1 MVKKWQMLSGW
12 QLLLTEMISSK
23 ASIHKNAKIGKNV
36 KIGDFCIIGENVEI
50 GDDCQLL
57 NTVNIQG
64 NTKIGKK
71 NTFYPFVSIGT
82 TPQDLKFRGEKTF
95 LEIGD
100 NNSFRE
106 YCNVSVGTE
115 QGGKTTKIK
124 NNCLFMVGV
133 HIGHDCQIGNNL
145 VIANNAAIAGHCI
158 FDDDVIIGGNSAVL
172 QFTKIGKGAMIG
184 GMTGVDKDVLPFT
197 LVKGNRSYFENIN
210 LIGLKRKG
218 FKNTEIENYKKTVNK
233 LFYSE
238 NMKKYTST
246 LKNDS
251 ELDNILKEFIENKN
265 SNRDICRPKK

>member
-1 MVKKWQMLSGW
+1 
-12 QLLLTEMISSK
+12 MISSK
-23 ASIHKNAKIGKNV
+23 SSIHKKAKISKNV
-36 KIGDFCIIGENVEI
+36 IIGDYCVIGEGVEIGENCHLI
-50 GDDCQLL
+50 
-57 NTVNIQG
+57 NSVNIQG
-64 NTKIGKK
+64 NTKIGSN
-71 NTFYPFVSIGT
+71 NTFYPFCSIGT
-82 TPQDLKFRGEKTF
+82 APQDLKYNGEKTY
-95 LEIGD
+95 LEIGN

-106 YCNVSVGTE
+106 YSNVSLGTNH
-115 QGGKTTKIK
+115 GGKLTKIN

-133 HIGHDCQIGNNL
+133 HIGHDCIIGDNL

-218 FKNTEIENYKKTVNK
+218 FKNREIENYKKVIDK
-233 LFYSE
+233 LFIS
-238 NMKKYTST
+238 NN
-246 LKNDS
+246 LKDYISNLKSDN
-251 ELDNILKEFIENKN
+251 ELEKILIDFVKNKN

>member
-1 MVKKWQMLSGW
+1 
-12 QLLLTEMISSK
+12 MISSK
-23 ASIHKNAKIGKNV
+23 SSIHKKAKISKNV
-36 KIGDFCIIGENVEI
+36 IIGDYCVIGEDVEIGENCHLI
-50 GDDCQLL
+50 
-57 NTVNIQG
+57 NSVNIQG
-64 NTKIGKK
+64 NTKIGSN
-71 NTFYPFVSIGT
+71 NTFYPFCSIGT
-82 TPQDLKFRGEKTF
+82 APQDLKYNGEKTY
-95 LEIGD
+95 LEIGN

-106 YCNVSVGTE
+106 YSNVSLGTNH
-115 QGGKTTKIK
+115 GGKLTKIN

-133 HIGHDCQIGNNL
+133 HIGHDCIIGDNL

-218 FKNTEIENYKKTVNK
+218 FKNREIENYKKVIDK
-233 LFYSE
+233 LFIS
-238 NMKKYTST
+238 NN
-246 LKNDS
+246 LKDYISNLKSDN
-251 ELDNILKEFIENKN
+251 ELEKILIDFVKNKN

>member
-1 MVKKWQMLSGW
+1 
-12 QLLLTEMISSK
+12 MISSK
-23 ASIHKNAKIGKNV
+23 SSIHKNAKIGNNV

-50 GDDCQLL
+50 GDDCQLI
-57 NTVNIQG
+57 NHVNIQG

-71 NTFYPFVSIGT
+71 NIFFPFCSIGT
-82 TPQDLKFRGEKTF
+82 VPQDLKFNGEKTF

-106 YCNVSVGTE
+106 YANISVGTDN
-115 QGGKTTKIK
+115 GGKITKIK
-124 NNCLFMVGV
+124 NNSLFMVGV
-133 HIGHDCQIGNNL
+133 HIGHDCKLGNNL

-197 LVKGNRSYFENIN
+197 LTKGNRSYFENIN

-218 FKNTEIENYKKTVNK
+218 FKNLEIENYKKTVMG
-233 LFYSE
+233 LFNSE
-238 NMKKYTST
+238 NMKEYISS
-246 LKNDS
+246 LKNDNKLS
-251 ELDNILKEFIENKN
+251 DILIKFIENKN